1 MHGHAIATPGPTTN
15 QCPTCGGS
23 LSDAKFREVQR
34 NLDERERRLRAETEV
49 RLKKVLD
56 EKHRLDL
63 IQAQRDGEK
72 RAAEGAS
79 KTLAAAKAEL
89 TATQAKL
96 KEEQVRAARV
106 QAQQAAEAE
115 RKSQAELA
123 KQRQLLERDKD
134 ETLRKARAEFTR
146 EKEAAQKKVA
156 DLERQ
161 LQKKTANDLGDGAEI
176 DLYETLRDTFPRDH
190 ITRVGKGEA
199 GADIHHEAL
208 HKGQS
213 CGLIVIDSKNRKS
226 WQNSYVTKL
235 RQDQLDAEAQH
246 AILATTVFPAGEK
259 ELCIRDD
266 VIVVTPARAG
276 FIVQLLRE
284 LMVRMHVQ
292 GLSMKERAVKMGRL
306 YKYIT
311 SDMCAR
317 RFQEAKKIAE
327 ELADLDVQE
336 TKEHQKVWQRRG
348 RMTTRLKG
356 VLRDLDTEISA
367 IVEGVEDDA
376 AESA

>member
-1 MHGHAIATPGPTTN
+1 MHGQAIETRHPAIN

-23 LSDAKFREVQR
+23 LSDAKYREVQR
-34 NLDERERRLRAETEV
+34 NLDERERRLRAETEA

-72 RAAEGAS
+72 RAAEGAA
-79 KTLAAAKAEL
+79 KTLAAAKSEL

-96 KEEQVRAARV
+96 KEQQARAAV
-106 QAQQAAEAE
+106 QAQQVAEAE
-115 RKSQAELA
+115 RTYQTELA
-123 KQRQLLERDKD
+123 KQRQLLGRDKD
-134 ETLRKARAEFTR
+134 EALRKARAEFTR

-176 DLYETLRDTFPRDH
+176 DLYEALRDIFPRDH
-190 ITRVGKGEA
+190 LTRVGKGEP
-199 GADIHHEAL
+199 GADIHHEVL

-213 CGLIVIDSKNRKS
+213 CGLIVIDSKNRKN
-226 WQNSYVTKL
+226 WQNGYVTKL
-235 RQDQLDAEAQH
+235 RQDQLEAEAQH
-246 AILATTVFPAGEK
+246 AILATTTFPAGAK
-259 ELCIRDD
+259 ELYIRDN
-266 VIVVTPARAG
+266 VIVVTPARAP
-276 FIVQLLRE
+276 FIIQLLRD

-311 SDMCAR
+311 SEVCAQ
-317 RFQEAKKIAE
+317 RFQEAKKITE
-327 ELADLDVQE
+327 DLADLDVQE
-336 TKEHQKVWQRRG
+336 TKDHQKVWERRG

-356 VLRDLDTEISA
+356 VLRDLDTEIST
-367 IVEGVEDDA
+367 IVEGTEDEA
-376 AESA
+376 EESA

>member
-34 NLDERERRLRAETEV
+34 IIAERENRLRADTEA
-49 RLKKVLD
+49 RLKKALE
-56 EKHRLDL
+56 EKHKLDL
-63 IQAQRDGEK
+63 VQAQRDGEK
-72 RAAEGAS
+72 RASDG
-79 KTLAAAKAEL
+79 AAKALAAVKTEL
-89 TATQAKL
+89 LTTQAKL
-96 KEEQVRAARV
+96 KEEQVRAARA
-106 QAQQAAEAE
+106 QAQQAADAE
-115 RKSQAELA
+115 RKHQAEIA
-123 KQRQLLERDKD
+123 KQRELLGRDKD
-134 ETLRKARAEFTR
+134 ASLRKARAEFTR

-176 DLYETLRDTFPRDH
+176 DLYEALRDAFPRDH
-190 ITRVGKGEA
+190 ITRIGKGEP
-199 GADIHHEAL
+199 GADIHYEVL
-208 HKGQS
+208 HKGQL
-213 CGLIVIDSKNRKS
+213 CGLIVIDSKNRKN
-226 WQNSYVTKL
+226 WQNGYVAKL

-246 AILATTVFPAGEK
+246 AILATTVFPTGEK
-259 ELCIRDD
+259 ELCIRDN
-266 VIVVTPARAG
+266 VIVVTPARAS
-276 FIVQLLRE
+276 FIIQLLRD
-284 LMVRMHVQ
+284 LIVRMHVQ

-311 SDMCAR
+311 SDTCAR

-327 ELADLDVQE
+327 DLADLDVQE

-348 RMTTRLKG
+348 RMTIRLKG

-367 IVEGVEDDA
+367 IIEGTEDEA

>member
-1 MHGHAIATPGPTTN
+1 MHSHATATPSPTTN

-23 LSDAKFREVQR
+23 LSDAKYRDVQR

-49 RLKKVLD
+49 RVKKVLD

-96 KEEQVRAARV
+96 KEEQVRAARI

-115 RKSQAELA
+115 RQSQAELA
-123 KQRQLLERDKD
+123 KQRQLLGRDKD
-134 ETLRKARAEFTR
+134 EALRKARAEFTR

-176 DLYETLRDTFPRDH
+176 DLYEALRDTFPRDH
-190 ITRVGKGEA
+190 LKRVGKGEP
-199 GADIHHEAL
+199 GADILHEVL

-213 CGLIVIDSKNRKS
+213 CGLIVIDSKNRKN
-226 WQNSYVTKL
+226 WQNGYVTKL
-235 RQDQLDAEAQH
+235 RQDQLEAEGQH
-246 AILATTVFPAGEK
+246 AILATTTFPAGAK
-259 ELCIRDD
+259 ELYIREN
-266 VIVVTPARAG
+266 VIVVSPARVP
-276 FIVQLLRE
+276 FIIQLLRD

-292 GLSMKERAVKMGRL
+292 GLSMKERSVKMGRL

-311 SDMCAR
+311 SEVCAQ
-317 RFQEAKKIAE
+317 RFQEAKKITAD
-327 ELADLDVQE
+327 LADLDVQE
-336 TKEHQKVWQRRG
+336 TKDHQKVWERRG

-356 VLRDLDTEISA
+356 VLRDLDTEIST
-367 IVEGVEDDA
+367 IVEGTEDEA
-376 AESA
+376 EESA

>member
-1 MHGHAIATPGPTTN
+1 MHGHAISTPGPTTN

-23 LSDAKFREVQR
+23 LSDAKYREVQR
-34 NLDERERRLRAETEV
+34 NLDERERRLRADTEA

-123 KQRQLLERDKD
+123 KQRQLLGRDKD
-134 ETLRKARAEFTR
+134 EALRKARAEFTR

-176 DLYETLRDTFPRDH
+176 DLYEALRDTFPRDH
-190 ITRVGKGEA
+190 LTRVGKGEP
-199 GADIHHEAL
+199 GADIHHDVL

-213 CGLIVIDSKNRKS
+213 CGLIVIDSKNRKN
-226 WQNSYVTKL
+226 WQNGYVTKL
-235 RQDQLDAEAQH
+235 RQDQLEAEAQH
-246 AILATTVFPAGEK
+246 AILATTTFPAGAK
-259 ELCIRDD
+259 ELYIREN
-266 VIVVTPARAG
+266 VIVVTPARAP
-276 FIVQLLRE
+276 FIIQLLRD

-306 YKYIT
+306 YKYVT
-311 SDMCAR
+311 SEVCAQ
-317 RFQEAKKIAE
+317 RFQEARKITSD
-327 ELADLDVQE
+327 LADLDVQE
-336 TKEHQKVWQRRG
+336 TKDHQKVWERRG

-356 VLRDLDTEISA
+356 VLRDLDTEIST
-367 IVEGVEDDA
+367 IVEGTEDEA
-376 AESA
+376 EESA